1 MKPVALI
8 LARKGSKRI
17 LHKNRRD
24 FCGSPLIAWPITHA
38 QKSGLFDSIIVSTD
52 CETIAAIAAEA
63 GAVVRMRSAHLADD
77 HTSSLAV
84 AAAVLADLA
93 TPPDHPVCLLYG
105 TSAFALPDRLQ
116 AGYDRLLAGGVDYAF
131 AITAYPHPI
140 ERALSLDRRGH
151 TRLIASEHEKTRTQ
165 DLPERYHD
173 TGQFYWG
180 RAGSFMA
187 QKPVLGGQ
195 SAGVVLPRSG
205 VWDIDTP
212 EDWAVA
218 EALFN
223 TLKEG
228 R

>member
-17 LHKNRRD
+17 PHKNRRD
-24 FCGSPLIAWPITHA
+24 FCGAPLITWPIAHA
-38 QKSGLFDSIIVSTD
+38 QKSGLFESIIVSTD

-63 GAVVRMRSAHLADD
+63 GAVAQMRPAHLADD
-77 HTSSLAV
+77 YTSSLAV
-84 AAAVLADLA
+84 AAAVLADLK
-93 TPPDHPVCLLYG
+93 TPPDRSVCLLYG

-116 AGYDRLLAGGVDYAF
+116 AGYERLLAGGVDYSF
-131 AITAYPHPI
+131 ALTAYPHPI
-140 ERALSLDRRGH
+140 ERALSLDAQGR
-151 TRLIASEHEKTRTQ
+151 TALVAPAHEKTRTQ
-165 DLPERYHD
+165 DLPDRYHD

-180 RAGSFMA
+180 LAGSFLA

-195 SAGVVLPRSG
+195 SAGIVLPRSG

-218 EALFN
+218 ERLFEMI
-223 TLKEG
+223 KG
-228 R
+228 AA